1 MYYDLFPKMTGDPF
15 IDGFIYLVG
24 AAILGWI
31 LYEIHWH
38 MKYRKEYSPI
48 LIDTGVVT
56 DMDYTPPRTRTTTV
70 GKTTTTSTTPAKH
83 EVFIKFEVTGEQ
95 DFDDEDL
102 YETVRMDDN
111 ITAEYQEV
119 YRVEK
124 ANPRNREFM
133 YYNFLSVTSE
143 KGRKV
148 SL

>member
-1 MYYDLFPKMTGDPF
+1 MTYGFLGKLTGDPF
-15 IDGFIYLVG
+15 LDGLIYLIG
-24 AAILGWI
+24 AALFGWM

-38 MKYRKEYSPI
+38 MKYRKEYSEVKADKGI
-48 LIDTGVVT
+48 VT

-83 EVFIKFEVTGEQ
+83 EVFIKFEDLGEQ

-119 YRVEK
+119 WRVEK
-124 ANPRNREFM
+124 SNPRNRVFM
-133 YYNFLSVTSE
+133 YNNILSVTSE